1 MSRLSNR
8 QQIILDYIARY
19 LGEHGYPPSVRDIQ
33 LGCGVSST
41 SVVDYNLRVLHRE
54 GFIRRDAEV
63 SRGLELAT
71 GDRLNADPPLLVP
84 LLGSIAAGTP
94 LPVLTDEVVPVETI
108 SLPAGMVSRRRQG
121 LFALRVRGQSMID
134 ALIDDGDVVILRRV
148 SEIQDGDMV
157 AAWLR
162 LEGEAT
168 LKRFYRDGSA
178 VRLEPAN
185 PIMEPIV
192 VSAADVEVAGKVIA
206 VVRQLG

>member
-1 MSRLSNR
+1 MSRLSSR
-8 QQIILDYIARY
+8 QQVILDYIAQY

-71 GDRLNADPPLLVP
+71 VDRLNVDPPLLVP

-94 LPVLTDEVVPVETI
+94 LPVLTDEVVPAETV
-108 SLPAGMVSRRRQG
+108 SLPAGMVSRQRQG

-134 ALIDDGDVVILRRV
+134 ALIDDGDVVVLRRV
-148 SEIQDGDMV
+148 SEVQDGDMV

-168 LKRFYRDGSA
+168 LKRFYRDGPA

-206 VVRQLG
+206 VLRHLG